1 MKERDSERERERRW
15 EIVSEKLQEKGRIRK
30 GNVGREKEKE
40 REREREREIE
50 SDKMRNSQS

>member
-40 REREREREIE
+40 REREI
-50 SDKMRNSQS
+50 

>member
-15 EIVSEKLQEKGRIRK
+15 EIVNEKLQEKGRIRK

-40 REREREREIE
+40 REREIE
-50 SDKMRNSQS
+50 SDKMSNSQS